1 MGDRFLNIELKREVF
16 AKVRNMYHLSQKSL
30 GNSMSALDLSP
41 VQFGIVQSLP
51 VEKSLSMSAL
61 IARVGCVPSN
71 MTTMIQRMKRDE
83 LVETRKNPEDQRETL
98 VSLTEKGI
106 KIKNDII
113 PLYEKFLEKYYGGL
127 TLEELMQLNYLLSK
141 LEKGM
146 E

>member
-1 MGDRFLNIELKREVF
+1 MNKELRREIF
-16 AKVRNMYHLSQKSL
+16 AKLRNMYHLSQKNL
-30 GNSMSALDLSP
+30 GNSMSSLDLSP

-51 VEKSLSMSAL
+51 VDKSISMSAL

-71 MTTMIQRMKRDE
+71 MTTMIQRMKRDG
-83 LVETRKNPEDQRETL
+83 LVETRKNLEDQRETL

-106 KIKNDII
+106 KIKKDII
-113 PLYEKFLEKYYGGL
+113 PLYEQFLEEYYGSL
-127 TLEELMQLNYLLSK
+127 SLEELIQLNDLLSK

>member
-1 MGDRFLNIELKREVF
+1 MNIELKRAVF
-16 AKVRNMYHLSQKSL
+16 AKVRSMYHLSQKSL
-30 GNSMSALDLSP
+30 GNSMSSLDLSP

-71 MTTMIQRMKRDE
+71 MTTMIQRMKRDG
-83 LVETRKNPEDQRETL
+83 LVETKKNPEDQRETL

-106 KIKNDII
+106 EIKNNII
-113 PLYEKFLEKYYGGL
+113 PLYEHFLEKYYGNL
-127 TLEELMQLNYLLSK
+127 TLEELIQLNYLLSK

-146 E
+146 G